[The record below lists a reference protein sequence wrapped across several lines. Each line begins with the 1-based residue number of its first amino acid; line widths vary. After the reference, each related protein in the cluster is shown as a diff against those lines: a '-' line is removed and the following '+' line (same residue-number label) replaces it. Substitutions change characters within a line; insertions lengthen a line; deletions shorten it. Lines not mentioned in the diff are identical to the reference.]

1 MSQRKAILLTAP
13 LLYLLL
19 ASNFY
24 IMDPAFLPQS
34 DNTFNGKGEIVSVLT
49 GSQVSIGNGELKVVG
64 KGYYTEINGEMISF
78 DINASEKKSGSIN
91 GHIKF
96 KSPFL
101 EFRGNV
107 DCMNLVQGKLIVSG
121 TMRQISKGSI
131 DWVFVGIRYQFTFED
146 NSDNTDMSSDRMSS
160 VSIGGPADCVSA
172 INLATPNEIKGN
184 IQIIR

>member
-1 MSQRKAILLTAP
+1 MSQKKAILLAAP
-13 LLYLLL
+13 LLCLLL
-19 ASNFY
+19 ASNSY
-24 IMDPAFLPQS
+24 KEDPAFQSQS
-34 DNTFNGKGEIVSVLT
+34 DNTCNGKGETVSVLT
-49 GSQVSIGNGELKVVG
+49 ESKCSISNGEMKVIG

-78 DINASEKKSGSIN
+78 DINASEKKPGSIN
-91 GHIKF
+91 GHIK
-96 KSPFL
+96 
-101 EFRGNV
+101 

-131 DWVFVGIRYQFTFED
+131 DWTFVGIRYQFTFED
-146 NSDNTDMSSDRMSS
+146 NGDNTEVYSDRMSS